1 MQNECFYSRVLC
13 KRTRCWHS
21 GGMPRHPDPLRKP
34 QLLAEILDYLLDKS
48 LASVSFRTI
57 ALALGFSTYTLVYH
71 FGTRDQLLSE
81 IVAAVS
87 TRTVEVEQQM
97 VDAPDTLDA
106 YFRGLEE
113 SWAWTLQPR
122 NRQLQRLEFEAS
134 LIEAVEPD
142 KHDFSRAL
150 FATWQRIGQQALI
163 SLGIPERDA
172 VVEVRMLVDN
182 FYGIQYDFVLNGDAE
197 PATRAFTEAMRRH
210 RERIESLL
218 PDAVAR

>member
-1 MQNECFYSRVLC
+1 
-13 KRTRCWHS
+13 
-21 GGMPRHPDPLRKP
+21 MPRHPDPLRKP
-34 QLLAEILDYLLDKS
+34 QLLGEILDYLLDKS

-57 ALALGFSTYTLVYH
+57 AQALGFSTYTLVYH
-71 FGTRDQLLSE
+71 FGTRGELLSE

-87 TRTVEVEQQM
+87 TRTVEVEEQM
-97 VDAPDTLDA
+97 VESPDTLDA

-142 KHDFSRAL
+142 KHDFSRTL
-150 FATWQRIGQQALI
+150 FATWLRIGQQALT
-163 SLGIPERDA
+163 SLGVDA
-172 VVEVRMLVDN
+172 DAAALEVRLLVDS

-197 PATRAFTEAMRRH
+197 PATRAFNEAISRH
-210 RERIESLL
+210 RARIEDLL
-218 PDAVAR
+218 PESVSS

>member
-1 MQNECFYSRVLC
+1 
-13 KRTRCWHS
+13 
-21 GGMPRHPDPLRKP
+21 MPRQPDPLRKP

-57 ALALGFSTYTLVYH
+57 AQALGFSTYTLVYH

-87 TRTVEVEQQM
+87 TRSIAVEEQM
-97 VDAPDTLDA
+97 RDTPDILNT
-106 YFRGLEE
+106 YFLGLEE

-134 LIEAVEPD
+134 LIEAVAPD

-150 FATWQRIGQQALI
+150 FDTWQRIGQTALV
-163 SLGIPERDA
+163 SLGIEPDDA
-172 VVEVRMLVDN
+172 ALEVRMLVN
-182 FYGIQYDFVLNGDAE
+182 SFYGIQYDYVLNGEAE
-197 PATRAFTEAMRRH
+197 IATRAFAETMRRH
-210 RERIESLL
+210 RQRIEGLL
-218 PDAVAR
+218 PEVLVG

>member
-1 MQNECFYSRVLC
+1 
-13 KRTRCWHS
+13 
-21 GGMPRHPDPLRKP
+21 MPRHPDPLRKP
-34 QLLAEILDYLLDKS
+34 QLLGEILDYLLDKS

-57 ALALGFSTYTLVYH
+57 AQALGFSTYTLVYH
-71 FGTRDQLLSE
+71 FGSRDQLLSE

-87 TRTVEVEQQM
+87 TRTVAVEEQM
-97 VDAPDTLDA
+97 AVAPETLDA

-113 SWAWTLQPR
+113 SWNWTLQPR

-134 LIEAVEPD
+134 LIEALEPE

-150 FATWQRIGQQALI
+150 FATWQRIGVAALI
-163 SLGIPERDA
+163 SIGVEPNAAAL
-172 VVEVRMLVDN
+172 EVRLLVDH

-210 RERIESLL
+210 RERIEALL
-218 PDAVAR
+218 PDSVAP